1 VRRVQEER
9 KPSPQR
15 GIKTD
20 SQVQHQVATY
30 NLQCI
35 HNPGREQRK
44 KGSHATTNTTSLYP
58 KHQLECT
65 GTENEADRSN
75 KMAIAIT
82 NQNAQQDAVLTIE
95 ERTPGV
101 TQLGSTTLLSNGNNS
116 SLSAA

>member
-75 KMAIAIT
+75 KMAIAI